1 MSLFRNLFA
10 SAMFG
15 VMLTTG
21 IFATAP
27 AVQAKTISEQYD
39 SIRSEG
45 LIFANLCDG
54 TFHTGDTTAAGGTC
68 ACRDQGKCSLEQVL
82 QMFVN
87 VSYLVLALSGSAA
100 LIAFV
105 YGGFEW
111 ILSAGYSER
120 VDRGKKAIVGAA
132 VGLVIVFGAYVFI
145 NLVISIL
152 KFGEPAASTIERT
165 IGDGAETI
173 IKSE

>member
-1 MSLFRNLFA
+1 M
-10 SAMFG
+10 
-15 VMLTTG
+15 
-21 IFATAP
+21 
-27 AVQAKTISEQYD
+27 
-39 SIRSEG
+39 
-45 LIFANLCDG
+45 
-54 TFHTGDTTAAGGTC
+54 
-68 ACRDQGKCSLEQVL
+68 
-82 QMFVN
+82 
-87 VSYLVLALSGSAA
+87 
-100 LIAFV
+100 
-105 YGGFEW
+105 
-111 ILSAGYSER
+111 SAGYSER